1 MKKILSLLL
10 LAVIS
15 LNVFADEGM
24 WIPMLLGRNEADM
37 QKAGMRIS
45 AKDIYDINNACLKDA
60 IILFNQG
67 CTGEYVSSEGLF
79 LTNHHCGYS
88 YITSHSTVEHDY
100 LTNGFWAMNRND
112 ELPCP
117 GLTATRLV
125 RMEDVT
131 SQVMEGIST
140 ETSEGERAAII
151 ENNIKKITS
160 RAVEGTH
167 YKAIIKP
174 FYYGN
179 QYFMYINEVFTD
191 VRLVGAPP
199 SNIGKFGG
207 DTDNWMW
214 PRHTGDFSMF
224 RVYADNDNKPANYS
238 KNNRPY
244 RPLKHL
250 EISLAGVNEGDF
262 TFVFGYPG
270 TTQRYVTSDAVDLA
284 ANVENP
290 IRIDLRTIRLK
301 HYNNAMNQSPAQRLK
316 YASKVASIA
325 NGWKKWQGESQGIA
339 RLKGVEKKRE
349 YEQRYQQWANDK
361 PQYYNILPQL
371 HEAYAKLKPIEVEL
385 TYFSE
390 AVRASDFMARAQS
403 YRFLANEDDD
413 VTIVAEVNKLKE
425 ANSKYFADF
434 DLHSPVDKAI
444 FTETFLYMWKA
455 GFAPYLADESTP
467 SNLVE
472 EKLNKIYNTSI
483 LNNEKKLQKF
493 LDSYTAKK
501 AKQLKN
507 DPALQL
513 FDQAY
518 TLAYDAQKL
527 ANYRR
532 AYSDIQRLMRSY
544 VKGMMEMEPEVNF
557 FPDANLTLRVA
568 YGHVE
573 GFRPRDGVY
582 YKPYSSLQG
591 IMEKENPDIYDYVVE
606 PRLKELYA
614 LKDYGPYGISEVI
627 NDTTITTNGNDT
639 LISVKTHIK
648 RQMPVGFIATN
659 HTTGGNS
666 GSPVL
671 NADGRLIGLNFDRCW
686 EGTMSDLLFDP
697 DYCRNICLDIRYCL
711 FIIDKF
717 AGAKHLVDE
726 MTIVDK

>member
-179 QYFMYINEVFTD
+179 QYFMYVNEVFTD

-493 LDSYTAKK
+493 LDSYTATKTT
-501 AKQLKN
+501 QLCNYSTRLTPSPTTHKSWPTTDVPTPTFN
-507 DPALQL
+507 DSCAP
-513 FDQAY
+513 
-518 TLAYDAQKL
+518 T
-527 ANYRR
+527 
-532 AYSDIQRLMRSY
+532 S
-544 VKGMMEMEPEVNF
+544 
-557 FPDANLTLRVA
+557 RV
-568 YGHVE
+568 
-573 GFRPRDGVY
+573 
-582 YKPYSSLQG
+582 
-591 IMEKENPDIYDYVVE
+591 
-606 PRLKELYA
+606 
-614 LKDYGPYGISEVI
+614 
-627 NDTTITTNGNDT
+627 
-639 LISVKTHIK
+639 
-648 RQMPVGFIATN
+648 
-659 HTTGGNS
+659 
-666 GSPVL
+666 
-671 NADGRLIGLNFDRCW
+671 
-686 EGTMSDLLFDP
+686 
-697 DYCRNICLDIRYCL
+697 
-711 FIIDKF
+711 
-717 AGAKHLVDE
+717 
-726 MTIVDK
+726 